1 MFSIVRRCGSDHQ
14 AAGTGPGGLERIT
27 VVPPGLIVAGAVPW
41 LVRALIMSPCLVVCQ
56 LCQRALLGGS
66 YYYRAP
72 PALLVQYQWRESAMT
87 PGGLEE
93 GGEGEKGL

>member
-1 MFSIVRRCGSDHQ
+1 MFSIVRRCESDHQ

-66 YYYRAP
+66 YNYCAP
-72 PALLVQYQWRESAMT
+72 PALLVQYQW
-87 PGGLEE
+87 
-93 GGEGEKGL
+93 